1 MNKVSKK
8 LSIFL
13 IMALLLTALVGCGGG
28 GGDTPDGEEPVA
40 TPVTFSLSHF
50 MSNQHPLHT
59 NVLVPFADAVKEQ
72 TEGRVTI
79 NVYPSNELGP
89 PPTTVD
95 SVVSGAFEMGFVLAA
110 YTPGRFPLTS
120 ILEFPFMFET
130 ALQGNLV
137 AADMRDDLQA
147 KEYKDMKL
155 LWVGGTDIAKIFIN
169 KEVSTVAGLAGLK
182 LRSPGLLYNELYAKL
197 GATEL
202 SLPVSDLYDALD
214 RGIVDGSLMS
224 PSALVSFKLSEVTKN
239 IIDLD
244 VYMNPLIFIMN
255 NDAWAKVSADDQKI
269 MEDLLAEFPAKIGA
283 QYDAEFEHGVAFGK
297 EKGINFISFS
307 AEEEAKFHAIT
318 DPLKEKWIGDMD
330 AKGLAGTEM
339 YEKAMQYIEAH

>member
-1 MNKVSKK
+1 
-8 LSIFL
+8 
-13 IMALLLTALVGCGGG
+13 MALLLAVLAGCGGG
-28 GGDTPDGEEPVA
+28 GGEEPPEGEEPVA
-40 TPVTFSLSHF
+40 DPVTFSLSHF

-59 NVLVPFADAVKEQ
+59 NVLVPFADAVSEQ

-137 AADMRDDLQA
+137 AADMRDDLQ
-147 KEYKDMKL
+147 EYEYSDMKL

-169 KEVSTVAGLAGLK
+169 KEVTDVAGLAGLK

-224 PSALVSFKLSEVTKN
+224 PSALISFKLSEVTDN

-244 VYMNPLIFIMN
+244 VYMNPLIFVMN
-255 NDAWAKVSADDQKI
+255 SDAWAKVSEADQQV
-269 MEDLLAEFPAKIGA
+269 MEALLAEFPATIGG
-283 QYDAEFEHGVAFGK
+283 QYDEEFEAGVKHGI
-297 EKGINFISFS
+297 EKGINFITFS
-307 AEEEAKFHAIT
+307 AEEEANFHAIT
-318 DPLKEKWIGDMD
+318 DPLKDKWVADMD

-339 YEKAMQYIEAH
+339 YEKALQYIEAH